1 MSFVIFTMALCPF
14 LERRDDR
21 KIVALIAA
29 NCPVRETARPVLI
42 GPQYSLDHRFF
53 ASATL

>member
-29 NCPVRETARPVLI
+29 NCPVRGTARPVLI
-42 GPQYSLDHRFF
+42 GPQYSLDH
-53 ASATL
+53 